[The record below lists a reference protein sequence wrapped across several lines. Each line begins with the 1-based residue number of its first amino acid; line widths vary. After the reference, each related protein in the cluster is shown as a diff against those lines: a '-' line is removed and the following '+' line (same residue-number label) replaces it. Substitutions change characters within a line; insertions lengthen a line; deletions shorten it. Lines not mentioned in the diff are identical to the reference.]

1 MNSLCEQTY
10 ILIQLLSFKLIQLL
24 YVYVIIVELKRCLVF
39 VLRIT
44 QRKSDVKT
52 DLSTVTLKMKIRFW
66 YYDGIIQQSSISLTL
81 CQKLYCALE
90 RVFSSSCLSVFCIWL
105 KEQKRRHLTSLSKFQ
120 CQNYHRCIYDR
131 GTDRFA
137 EFSRSLHVESGY

>member
-24 YVYVIIVELKRCLVF
+24 YVYVIIVELKRCLIF

-52 DLSTVTLKMKIRFW
+52 DPSTVTLKMKIRF
-66 YYDGIIQQSSISLTL
+66 
-81 CQKLYCALE
+81 
-90 RVFSSSCLSVFCIWL
+90 
-105 KEQKRRHLTSLSKFQ
+105 
-120 CQNYHRCIYDR
+120 
-131 GTDRFA
+131 
-137 EFSRSLHVESGY
+137 

>member
-52 DLSTVTLKMKIRFW
+52 DPSTVTLKMKIRF
-66 YYDGIIQQSSISLTL
+66 
-81 CQKLYCALE
+81 
-90 RVFSSSCLSVFCIWL
+90 
-105 KEQKRRHLTSLSKFQ
+105 
-120 CQNYHRCIYDR
+120 
-131 GTDRFA
+131 
-137 EFSRSLHVESGY
+137 

>member
-52 DLSTVTLKMKIRFW
+52 DLSTVTLKMKIRF
-66 YYDGIIQQSSISLTL
+66 
-81 CQKLYCALE
+81 
-90 RVFSSSCLSVFCIWL
+90 
-105 KEQKRRHLTSLSKFQ
+105 
-120 CQNYHRCIYDR
+120 
-131 GTDRFA
+131 
-137 EFSRSLHVESGY
+137 

>member
-10 ILIQLLSFKLIQLL
+10 ILIQLLSFKPIQLL

-52 DLSTVTLKMKIRFW
+52 DLSTVTLKMKIRF
-66 YYDGIIQQSSISLTL
+66 
-81 CQKLYCALE
+81 
-90 RVFSSSCLSVFCIWL
+90 
-105 KEQKRRHLTSLSKFQ
+105 
-120 CQNYHRCIYDR
+120 
-131 GTDRFA
+131 
-137 EFSRSLHVESGY
+137 

>member
-39 VLRIT
+39 VFRIT

-52 DLSTVTLKMKIRFW
+52 DPSTVTLKMKIRF
-66 YYDGIIQQSSISLTL
+66 
-81 CQKLYCALE
+81 
-90 RVFSSSCLSVFCIWL
+90 
-105 KEQKRRHLTSLSKFQ
+105 
-120 CQNYHRCIYDR
+120 
-131 GTDRFA
+131 
-137 EFSRSLHVESGY
+137 

>member
-10 ILIQLLSFKLIQLL
+10 ILIQLL

-52 DLSTVTLKMKIRFW
+52 DPSTVTLKMKIRF
-66 YYDGIIQQSSISLTL
+66 
-81 CQKLYCALE
+81 
-90 RVFSSSCLSVFCIWL
+90 
-105 KEQKRRHLTSLSKFQ
+105 
-120 CQNYHRCIYDR
+120 
-131 GTDRFA
+131 
-137 EFSRSLHVESGY
+137 

>member
-39 VLRIT
+39 VSRIT

-52 DLSTVTLKMKIRFW
+52 DLSTVTLKMKIRF
-66 YYDGIIQQSSISLTL
+66 
-81 CQKLYCALE
+81 
-90 RVFSSSCLSVFCIWL
+90 
-105 KEQKRRHLTSLSKFQ
+105 
-120 CQNYHRCIYDR
+120 
-131 GTDRFA
+131 
-137 EFSRSLHVESGY
+137 

>member
-24 YVYVIIVELKRCLVF
+24 YVYVIELKRCLVF

-52 DLSTVTLKMKIRFW
+52 DPSTVTLKMKIRF
-66 YYDGIIQQSSISLTL
+66 
-81 CQKLYCALE
+81 
-90 RVFSSSCLSVFCIWL
+90 
-105 KEQKRRHLTSLSKFQ
+105 
-120 CQNYHRCIYDR
+120 
-131 GTDRFA
+131 
-137 EFSRSLHVESGY
+137 

>member
-10 ILIQLLSFKLIQLL
+10 VLIHLLYFKLIQLL

-52 DLSTVTLKMKIRFW
+52 DLSTVTLKMKIRF
-66 YYDGIIQQSSISLTL
+66 
-81 CQKLYCALE
+81 
-90 RVFSSSCLSVFCIWL
+90 
-105 KEQKRRHLTSLSKFQ
+105 
-120 CQNYHRCIYDR
+120 
-131 GTDRFA
+131 
-137 EFSRSLHVESGY
+137 

>member
-10 ILIQLLSFKLIQLL
+10 ILIQLL

-52 DLSTVTLKMKIRFW
+52 DLSTVTLKMKLDFDIMKLNHSTTF
-66 YYDGIIQQSSISLTL
+66 DQSNLMPEAVLCSRKSVFFFLSVSVLYLALISLS
-81 CQKLYCALE
+81 Q
-90 RVFSSSCLSVFCIWL
+90 
-105 KEQKRRHLTSLSKFQ
+105 FQ

-137 EFSRSLHVESGY
+137 EFSRSLLVESGY

>member
-39 VLRIT
+39 VLRMT

-52 DLSTVTLKMKIRFW
+52 DPSTVTLKMKIRF
-66 YYDGIIQQSSISLTL
+66 
-81 CQKLYCALE
+81 
-90 RVFSSSCLSVFCIWL
+90 
-105 KEQKRRHLTSLSKFQ
+105 
-120 CQNYHRCIYDR
+120 
-131 GTDRFA
+131 
-137 EFSRSLHVESGY
+137 

>member
-10 ILIQLLSFKLIQLL
+10 IFIQLLSFKLIQLL

-52 DLSTVTLKMKIRFW
+52 DLSTVTLKMKIRF
-66 YYDGIIQQSSISLTL
+66 
-81 CQKLYCALE
+81 
-90 RVFSSSCLSVFCIWL
+90 
-105 KEQKRRHLTSLSKFQ
+105 
-120 CQNYHRCIYDR
+120 
-131 GTDRFA
+131 
-137 EFSRSLHVESGY
+137 

>member
-10 ILIQLLSFKLIQLL
+10 ILTQLLSFKLIQLL

-52 DLSTVTLKMKIRFW
+52 DPSTVTLKMKIRF
-66 YYDGIIQQSSISLTL
+66 
-81 CQKLYCALE
+81 
-90 RVFSSSCLSVFCIWL
+90 
-105 KEQKRRHLTSLSKFQ
+105 
-120 CQNYHRCIYDR
+120 
-131 GTDRFA
+131 
-137 EFSRSLHVESGY
+137 

>member
-44 QRKSDVKT
+44 QRKPDVKT
-52 DLSTVTLKMKIRFW
+52 DPSTVTLKMKIRF
-66 YYDGIIQQSSISLTL
+66 
-81 CQKLYCALE
+81 
-90 RVFSSSCLSVFCIWL
+90 
-105 KEQKRRHLTSLSKFQ
+105 
-120 CQNYHRCIYDR
+120 
-131 GTDRFA
+131 
-137 EFSRSLHVESGY
+137 

>member
-44 QRKSDVKT
+44 QKKSDVKT
-52 DLSTVTLKMKIRFW
+52 DLSTVTLKMKIRF
-66 YYDGIIQQSSISLTL
+66 
-81 CQKLYCALE
+81 
-90 RVFSSSCLSVFCIWL
+90 
-105 KEQKRRHLTSLSKFQ
+105 
-120 CQNYHRCIYDR
+120 
-131 GTDRFA
+131 
-137 EFSRSLHVESGY
+137 

>member
-1 MNSLCEQTY
+1 MNSLYEQTY

-52 DLSTVTLKMKIRFW
+52 DLSTVTLKMKIRF
-66 YYDGIIQQSSISLTL
+66 
-81 CQKLYCALE
+81 
-90 RVFSSSCLSVFCIWL
+90 
-105 KEQKRRHLTSLSKFQ
+105 
-120 CQNYHRCIYDR
+120 
-131 GTDRFA
+131 
-137 EFSRSLHVESGY
+137 

>member
-39 VLRIT
+39 VLLIT

-52 DLSTVTLKMKIRFW
+52 DPSTVTLKMKIRF
-66 YYDGIIQQSSISLTL
+66 
-81 CQKLYCALE
+81 
-90 RVFSSSCLSVFCIWL
+90 
-105 KEQKRRHLTSLSKFQ
+105 
-120 CQNYHRCIYDR
+120 
-131 GTDRFA
+131 
-137 EFSRSLHVESGY
+137 

>member
-1 MNSLCEQTY
+1 MNSLCEQAY

-52 DLSTVTLKMKIRFW
+52 DLSTVTLKMKIRF
-66 YYDGIIQQSSISLTL
+66 
-81 CQKLYCALE
+81 
-90 RVFSSSCLSVFCIWL
+90 
-105 KEQKRRHLTSLSKFQ
+105 
-120 CQNYHRCIYDR
+120 
-131 GTDRFA
+131 
-137 EFSRSLHVESGY
+137 

>member
-24 YVYVIIVELKRCLVF
+24 YVYVIIVELKGCLVF

-52 DLSTVTLKMKIRFW
+52 DLSTVTLKMKIRF
-66 YYDGIIQQSSISLTL
+66 
-81 CQKLYCALE
+81 
-90 RVFSSSCLSVFCIWL
+90 
-105 KEQKRRHLTSLSKFQ
+105 
-120 CQNYHRCIYDR
+120 
-131 GTDRFA
+131 
-137 EFSRSLHVESGY
+137 

>member
-24 YVYVIIVELKRCLVF
+24 YVHVIIVELKRCLVF

-52 DLSTVTLKMKIRFW
+52 DPSTVTLKMKIRF
-66 YYDGIIQQSSISLTL
+66 
-81 CQKLYCALE
+81 
-90 RVFSSSCLSVFCIWL
+90 
-105 KEQKRRHLTSLSKFQ
+105 
-120 CQNYHRCIYDR
+120 
-131 GTDRFA
+131 
-137 EFSRSLHVESGY
+137 

>member
-10 ILIQLLSFKLIQLL
+10 ILTQLLSFKLIQLL

-52 DLSTVTLKMKIRFW
+52 DLSTVTLKMKIRF
-66 YYDGIIQQSSISLTL
+66 
-81 CQKLYCALE
+81 
-90 RVFSSSCLSVFCIWL
+90 
-105 KEQKRRHLTSLSKFQ
+105 
-120 CQNYHRCIYDR
+120 
-131 GTDRFA
+131 
-137 EFSRSLHVESGY
+137 

>member
-1 MNSLCEQTY
+1 MNSLGEQTY

-52 DLSTVTLKMKIRFW
+52 DLSTVTLKMKIRF
-66 YYDGIIQQSSISLTL
+66 
-81 CQKLYCALE
+81 
-90 RVFSSSCLSVFCIWL
+90 
-105 KEQKRRHLTSLSKFQ
+105 
-120 CQNYHRCIYDR
+120 
-131 GTDRFA
+131 
-137 EFSRSLHVESGY
+137 